1 MRSLALCFFM
11 LLAAVPAFA
20 QYGNSYSC
28 EVVMVDNYNRVID
41 RFYAQRDYQT
51 NRCRDGLRDCNRE
64 MRTRGINARCV
75 ETNNTPA
82 PQPNPYPYPNPYPN
96 PNPNPYPNPSQNI
109 SYLLSLSNARL
120 AQEAMF
126 GIGRCEV
133 ARGSY
138 SSACELYVRVNG
150 YGYPS
155 GSGCAQQQY
164 TQYYGCSSYSEQEN
178 AGCMIRQ
185 ALQRGQCL

>member
-28 EVVMVDNYNRVID
+28 EVLMVDRYNRVID

-51 NRCRDGLRDCNRE
+51 NRCRDGLRDCNKELRV
-64 MRTRGINARCV
+64 RGVSGATCV
-75 ETNNTPA
+75 ESTNTP
-82 PQPNPYPYPNPYPN
+82 PRPN

-126 GIGRCEV
+126 GIGRCKV
-133 ARGSY
+133 DQGNY
-138 SSACELYVRVNG
+138 SSACQLYVKVNG

-178 AGCMIRQ
+178 AGCMVRQ

>member
-1 MRSLALCFFM
+1 MRSLVIAFFI
-11 LLAAVPAFA
+11 LVAAASANA
-20 QYGNSYSC
+20 QYGGGYGNAYSC
-28 EVVMVDNYNRVID
+28 QVLMVDNYNRVID

-51 NRCRDGLRDCNRE
+51 NRCRDGLRDCHRE
-64 MRTRGINARCV
+64 LRVRGLNARCV
-75 ETNNTPA
+75 ESTTTP
-82 PQPNPYPYPNPYPN
+82 PQ
-96 PNPNPYPNPSQNI
+96 PYPNPSQNI

-126 GIGRCEV
+126 GIGRCKV
-133 ARGSY
+133 DQGSY
-138 SSACELYVRVNG
+138 SSACQLYVRVNG
-150 YGYPS
+150 QGYPS